1 MKSRQSISINTTSN
15 TYVPQEVGISE
26 LANLLRYDRISGY
39 TELTK
44 GYQVNYSQTFFSSF
58 STRTLCSFCYLTTVY
73 ISLLHH
79 RTIALSLSHYRV
91 IVIALLSLHRSI
103 DRNLDVAIGNCSD
116 YIVHF
121 GCHSYGLSFSAFLVD
136 ICLLV
141 VVDMDVFVVV
151 VNISHNLLLL
161 QKHLANFN

>member
-1 MKSRQSISINTTSN
+1 M
-15 TYVPQEVGISE
+15 
-26 LANLLRYDRISGY
+26 
-39 TELTK
+39 
-44 GYQVNYSQTFFSSF
+44 
-58 STRTLCSFCYLTTVY
+58 Y

-103 DRNLDVAIGNCSD
+103 DRNLDVAIGSCSD
-116 YIVHF
+116 YIAHF
-121 GCHSYGLSFSAFLVD
+121 GCHTYGLSFSAFLVD

-161 QKHLANFN
+161 LQKHLANFN